1 MDYLVGNYTCMEDW
15 LCTLFILSCQNDR
28 HYQKLGCF
36 SYGESRNLSPDKLLE
51 RVIYWTRE
59 SCKTQYRSSRGRVV
73 KAMDLKSIGV
83 SPRRFESCRLRRAVL
98 SFFWLWLDLLAT
110 SKFDLSQL
118 IPLNLQC
125 KFKSLKYGT
134 APHLV
139 TYEMIFKNLALK
151 EIKMKSEYL
160 V

>member
-1 MDYLVGNYTCMEDW
+1 M
-15 LCTLFILSCQNDR
+15 
-28 HYQKLGCF
+28 
-36 SYGESRNLSPDKLLE
+36 
-51 RVIYWTRE
+51 
-59 SCKTQYRSSRGRVV
+59 V
-73 KAMDLKSIGV
+73 KAVGLPAQVRILPTTKSCSLV
-83 SPRRFESCRLRRAVL
+83 FCL
-98 SFFWLWLDLLAT
+98 SLDLLAP

-151 EIKMKSEYL
+151 EIKIKSEYL